1 MDFDVKEN
9 NFEKSYMPEGK
20 FIGIITKVEIKKKHK
35 HYAVMVS
42 VVIWNGKIFKTF
54 KKEYKKIFTNGR
66 EVFQNFCEDFDLIVN
81 NNDAFRLELENAI
94 GCYCYATFN
103 DYNGFDEIIPA
114 EENKTGNL
122 DPVKIFSNTPLYWDI
137 DNIPDCIKN
146 YRFFLGYE
154 EEYCYDMPHPGIIRN
169 CRIMPD
175 RNNCNYET
183 LCITV
188 SVLNGCQIK
197 NFCYYLNGINEYSS
211 YDYFLLAEDF
221 GIIDDDNNV
230 DIYALTGNLCLV
242 EIYEATTG
250 RKYIRSIKPFC
261 SDDKYE
267 EKQYQLWAKA
277 YNRYLTQN
285 ELGIEF
291 DEM

>member
-20 FIGIITKVEIKKKHK
+20 FIGLITKIETEKKNE
-35 HYAVMVS
+35 HYS
-42 VVIWNGKIFKTF
+42 VIISVTIWDSQNFDTF

-66 EVFQNFCEDFDLIVN
+66 AAFQQFCEDFELIAESG
-81 NNDAFRLELENAI
+81 DDYKLDLENVA
-94 GCYCYATFN
+94 GCFCYASFN
-103 DYNGFDEIIPA
+103 PYNGFEKIIPA
-114 EENKTGNL
+114 EKNKTGNL
-122 DPVKIFSNTPLYWDI
+122 DPDKIFKDI
-137 DNIPDCIKN
+137 PVYNEIKNLPACIKN
-146 YRFFLGYE
+146 YRFFLRCEKGYE
-154 EEYCYDMPHPGIIRN
+154 NEIEYPGIIRS